1 MAATDH
7 VAQTFNHYFQHID
20 QTSALIGFCLGA
32 LIVLILLILAM
43 GKNKRD
49 LLVNEMRLQ
58 QAESDKLFHEQSMEE
73 LRFEQQRLMRESHQL
88 SRENAA
94 LEAKLQGMEAIVAE
108 RDYLLEANKNQIE
121 QRFELLA
128 SEILAEKSEL
138 IDHRHEST
146 LKLMLQPFS
155 EQLVT
160 FKHRVDDIYDKE
172 SRDRQGLLKEIEHL
186 KNLNQ
191 RISSDAVNL
200 TQALKGKT
208 KLQGQWGEVLLE
220 SLLEECGL
228 RKGFEFKTQVS
239 LEDELGGRRQP
250 DVIVH
255 LPGKRDVVIDSKV
268 SLKAFTRAYAETDA
282 EKRNQYIT
290 AHLDSVKRHVS
301 GLAKKNYHQL
311 EGIQTLD
318 FVLLFIPVEGA
329 FHMVIEHGSTLLNTA
344 MRQNIILCSPSTLLA
359 ILRTVHYLW
368 RIDKQNRN
376 GLIIAKQAGS
386 LYDKFVGFV
395 ESFEEI
401 GQRLNQTQQ
410 AWQTARKRMSA
421 GQGNLVSRTEQ
432 LRELGVQTNRK
443 LDDVLQDTN
452 QTLS

>member
-1 MAATDH
+1 MATTNH
-7 VAQTFNHYFQHID
+7 FVQTFNQYFQHID
-20 QTSALIGFCLGA
+20 SISALTGFCVGA
-32 LIVLILLILAM
+32 LLVLILLIIVL
-43 GKNKRD
+43 GKSKRE
-49 LLVNEMRLQ
+49 LLVNELRLQ
-58 QAESDKLFHEQSMEE
+58 QAEATTRSCEQA
-73 LRFEQQRLMRESHQL
+73 FEQIKRDEQRLTRENQQL

-94 LEAKLQGMEAIVAE
+94 LEAKLQGMEAIVSE

-128 SEILAEKSEL
+128 SEILTEKSNL
-138 IDHRHEST
+138 INHNHEST

-172 SRDRQGLLKEIEHL
+172 SKDRQGLLKEIEHL
-186 KNLNQ
+186 KSLNQ
-191 RISSDAVNL
+191 RISTDAINL

-220 SLLEECGL
+220 SLLEQCGL
-228 RKGFEFKTQVS
+228 RKGVEFETQVN
-239 LEDELGGRRQP
+239 LQNELGARRQP
-250 DVIVH
+250 DIIVH

-268 SLKAFTRAYAETDA
+268 SLKAFTRAYAETDT
-282 EKRNQYIT
+282 EKRKQHIT
-290 AHLDSVKRHVS
+290 AHLDSVRRHVV

-329 FHMVIEHGSTLLNTA
+329 FHMVVEHGSTLLHTA
-344 MRQNIILCSPSTLLA
+344 MRKNIILCSPSTLLA

-368 RIDKQNRN
+368 RLDKQNRN

-410 AWQTARKRMSA
+410 AWQTAHKRIST
-421 GQGNLVSRTEQ
+421 GQGNLISRTEQ

-443 LDDVLQDTN
+443 LDDVLQEIN
-452 QTLS
+452 HTLS